1 MSSLVL
7 YVYQDGPSLL
17 LEMSYP
23 QQIQLMISQV
33 PTQIFKKQKSI
44 QIQIYFSQ
52 SIDNNCLL

>member
-17 LEMSYP
+17 LEISYP

-44 QIQIYFSQ
+44 QIQI
-52 SIDNNCLL
+52 